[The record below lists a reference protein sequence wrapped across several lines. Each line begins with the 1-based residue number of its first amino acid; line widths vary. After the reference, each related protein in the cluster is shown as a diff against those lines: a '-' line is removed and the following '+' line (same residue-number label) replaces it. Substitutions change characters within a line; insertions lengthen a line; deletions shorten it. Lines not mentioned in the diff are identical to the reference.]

1 MLGTIMRKLY
11 KTGRFLLNSQAM
23 ESDSDGSVSFGSDDM
38 MDDEALFGPGSG
50 VIGTPSQ
57 QTAGGS
63 GDAVSM
69 HEAEAEAAQQQ
80 ARAQLDA
87 MLAAENAAD
96 EEEPEPE
103 PADETPDPDPQPEP
117 SAAAAVQ
124 ETETQQQEEQ
134 EPVAS
139 VDDDF
144 DNDDVDV
151 DGGGSGGSGG
161 EQLDPADF
169 GASEPTRHTDAR
181 HFLQTKILLLNLY

>member
-57 QTAGGS
+57 HPAGGS
-63 GDAVSM
+63 GDAVSV

-87 MLAAENAAD
+87 MFATDNAAD
-96 EEEPEPE
+96 EEEPE

-117 SAAAAVQ
+117 SSAAVQ

-181 HFLQTKILLLNLY
+181 HFLQTKILLLNLF

>member
-1 MLGTIMRKLY
+1 MRKLY

-50 VIGTPSQ
+50 IIGTPSQ

-63 GDAVSM
+63 GDAVNV

-87 MLAAENAAD
+87 MFAAENVAD
-96 EEEPEPE
+96 EEPEPE
-103 PADETPDPDPQPEP
+103 PADETPDPDPQPQP

-124 ETETQQQEEQ
+124 ETETQQQEEE

-144 DNDDVDV
+144 ENDDVDV
-151 DGGGSGGSGG
+151 DGGGSGGSGGSGG

-169 GASEPTRHTDAR
+169 GASEPTQHTDAR
-181 HFLQTKILLLNLY
+181 HFLQTKNLLLKSV